1 MRKTPVTMMAA
12 LFVGAAMMF
21 IGCGSGSDGT
31 GERHD
36 AASVPAEPP
45 AVKTEAAK
53 TAVGGDTQGISFKVD
68 GKLYS
73 AEDFFGTYF
82 TSENRTDF
90 TGGPEEGWNLSFGFE
105 GKGPG
110 TYKASANLMYEP
122 LRSFDTDNL
131 TVTITSY
138 GDVRGNIEG
147 TFFGTLTSISDPA
160 NTMKITDGK
169 FTAWRTPF
177 D

>member
-1 MRKTPVTMMAA
+1 MRKTTLTMMTA
-12 LFVGAAMMF
+12 LFAAAIIMSA
-21 IGCGSGSDGT
+21 GCGSGGDGS
-31 GERHD
+31 GETPT
-36 AASVPAEPP
+36 VKPE
-45 AVKTEAAK
+45 AVKTKAAK
-53 TAVGGDTQGISFKVD
+53 TAVSGNTKGISFKVD

-82 TSENRTDF
+82 TSDNKTGF
-90 TGGPEEGWNLSFGFE
+90 TGGPEEGWKLSFEFD

-110 TYKASANLMYEP
+110 TYKASGNLIYET

-131 TVTITSY
+131 TVTITSF

-147 TFFGTLTSISDPA
+147 TFFGTLTSISDPSD
-160 NTMKITDGK
+160 KKVITDGK
-169 FTAWRTPF
+169 FTAWRTPW